1 MELLAWPVRFVGGR
15 ARTIDGDTDAGVT
28 QRIELLCK
36 VRRGERP
43 LVPAF
48 GIPDPA
54 FRAGVDLVEI
64 NAGLALFGPDGV
76 QVALTSVDVRSASS
90 ARVELAWAAA

>member
-1 MELLAWPVRFVGGR
+1 MELLAWPVRFAGGR
-15 ARTIDGDTDAGVT
+15 ARTIDGDTDAGVS

-64 NAGLALFGPDGV
+64 NAGLALFGPAGV
-76 QVALTSVDVRSASS
+76 QVAVVDVDQRSATSQ
-90 ARVELAWAAA
+90 RVELAWSAA